1 MEQCG
6 AGEPCN
12 KHGINNSEGAVP
24 TAERIELQFAYMA
37 GGHGGIRPAGGRTG
51 SQFPYIYMESLF
63 SGRIGTA

>member
-37 GGHGGIRPAGGRTG
+37 GGRPRGRPVGGRTG
-51 SQFPYIYMESLF
+51 SHFPYILYGEPVF
-63 SGRIGTA
+63 G